1 MSSGEVRRVS
11 RQDIQLVQNLIE
23 RCLQLYMDQDE
34 VVKTLLDQAKIEP
47 GFTELVWQ
55 KLVEENREFFKA
67 YHLRLIVKQQIM
79 VFNKLLEQQ
88 VEMMRQICP
97 SGVSSRPL
105 SNVSQLSTLHQG
117 AMRYS
122 SEHAGAPTNNMVPTM
137 TTGLSNAFTN
147 GNSPLHSTV
156 HATVDMS
163 AHIRRMDVPSNM
175 LPVQTPNMGLM
186 QGINGGMI
194 KSEPS
199 YQGSPFI
206 FSDSGSV
213 LETRSTVPNAS
224 VNSFNG
230 SEMNSQSLGEH
241 YLDAEMFGRL
251 GQIPRNFSL
260 SDIAADFA
268 QASDIMDTYARTSYL
283 TTDADSLDAN
293 DGGEN
298 HVDNNR
304 LDTISEGL
312 SFEDFASE

>member
-11 RQDIQLVQNLIE
+11 RQDIQLNLIE
-23 RCLQLYMDQDE
+23 RCLQLYMNQEE

-55 KLVEENREFFKA
+55 KLEEENREFFKA

-88 VEMMRQICP
+88 VEMMRQIHP
-97 SGVSSRPL
+97 TGVSSRPI
-105 SNVSQLSTLHQG
+105 SNGSQLSTLLQG
-117 AMRYS
+117 ATCYS
-122 SEHAGAPTNNMVPTM
+122 SEHTGTPPNNMVPTM
-137 TTGLSNAFTN
+137 MPNLPNAFTN
-147 GNSPLHSTV
+147 GNSSLHANV

-163 AHIRRMDVPSNM
+163 AHTRRMDISSNM
-175 LPVQTPNMGLM
+175 LPMQTPNMGLV
-186 QGINGGMI
+186 QGINGGMV

-206 FSDSGSV
+206 FSDSGNV
-213 LETRSTVPNAS
+213 LETRSTIPVAS
-224 VNSFNG
+224 FSG
-230 SEMNSQSLGEH
+230 ADINSQPMGQQ
-241 YLDAEMFGRL
+241 YIDAEMFGRL

-268 QASDIMDTYARTSYL
+268 QASDIMDTYARTSFL
-283 TTDADSLDAN
+283 SADTDNFLDGN
-293 DGGEN
+293 DGGESTG
-298 HVDNNR
+298 DNNR

-312 SFEDFASE
+312 SFEDFTSE